1 MPRAKKP
8 KYDEDGCPDVNI
20 HEVINVDNDKIES
33 RQHTQQ
39 KIRSITI
46 NPPDYNFN
54 NQSKETKTA
63 PRPAKPKP
71 GLKQVHT
78 KPAAAPIK
86 KDNRLEEA
94 IKNDLNK
101 RNIR

>member
-20 HEVINVDNDKIES
+20 KDVINVDNDKIES

-54 NQSKETKTA
+54 NQSKETKTSQ
-63 PRPAKPKP
+63 RPAKPKP
-71 GLKQVHT
+71 GLKQVNP
-78 KPAAAPIK
+78 KPGAAPIK
-86 KDNRLEEA
+86 KDSRLEDA

>member
-20 HEVINVDNDKIES
+20 EDVQMVDGDKIQS
-33 RQHTQQ
+33 RQHTRQ

-46 NPPDYNFN
+46 NPPEYDFN

-63 PRPAKPKP
+63 QRPAKPKP
-71 GLKQVHT
+71 GLKQVHP

-86 KDNRLEEA
+86 KDNRLEDA